1 MLLNLINRLSALLGP
16 HHDHADD
23 EAIDTKA
30 QGTQSSLPAALL
42 GETSWHGD
50 HWANLLSSP
59 MDARHY
65 ILEDWSTPRLAEASE
80 A

>member
-1 MLLNLINRLSALLGP
+1 MLLNLINHLSALLGP
-16 HHDHADD
+16 HHDDNED
-23 EAIDTKA
+23 ETIDKNSHDA
-30 QGTQSSLPAALL
+30 QAPLPAALL

-65 ILEDWSTPRLAEASE
+65 VLEDWSTPRPTEAVE
-80 A
+80 T